1 MIRNISRLSQPYIRS
16 CVTRQQK
23 SLFHS
28 SRIQNLDLFGF
39 LKGRKEQVAPVPS
52 TKKLIKDIEER
63 ESRNEVSIK
72 EPVDLEVIGLPPR
85 DYSVWT
91 EEERNGFTVDAFPIN
106 QVNSELTAEQVQA
119 ALVKTYNE
127 INATAVESISDEVA
141 SKTFQDFN
149 ARLQFLKSVE
159 KTLKTAVSDAKII
172 ELDSIQAII
181 NHFNNFVIGRQ
192 FNEKEPDAIYLK
204 PEDFKG
210 TNITLVDE
218 SLSAKKA
225 KSKVW
230 ESLVEQAKKAEEEE
244 LEKSLDG
251 VNKN

>member
-1 MIRNISRLSQPYIRS
+1 MIRNISRLSQPVIRS
-16 CVTRQQK
+16 YVARQQK
-23 SLFHS
+23 QLFHS
-28 SRIQNLDLFGF
+28 SGTQSLDLFGF
-39 LKGRKEQVAPVPS
+39 LKGRKEQAAPVPS

-63 ESRNEVSIK
+63 ESRNEVSLK

-91 EEERNGFTVDAFPIN
+91 EEERNGFTVEAFPIS
-106 QVNSELTAEQVQA
+106 QVNSELTGEQVQA
-119 ALVKTYNE
+119 ALVKAYNE
-127 INATAVESISDEVA
+127 INAAAVESISEEIA
-141 SKTFQDFN
+141 SKTFEDFN

-159 KTLKTAVSDAKII
+159 KTLKTAVSDSKII
-172 ELDSIQAII
+172 ELDSIQAIA

-192 FNEKEPDAIYLK
+192 FNEKEPDAIYLN

-218 SLSAKKA
+218 SLSTKKA
-225 KSKVW
+225 KSKTW
-230 ESLVEQAKKAEEEE
+230 DRLVEQARKAQEEE
-244 LEKSLDG
+244 LEKSLEG